1 MPTKE
6 EYSSLLNKLFLLDLD
21 WTRMKKEDLAQFAVQ
36 LTHPEVFLENLGV
49 SSEVHKEE
57 SQKQFGFLH
66 DAMDELRDTW
76 PGPLAKGARALRK
89 FVEDKDN

>member
-6 EYSSLLNKLFLLDLD
+6 EYNSLFNKLFGLDLD

-36 LTHPEVFLENLGV
+36 LSHPEVFLENLGV

-57 SQKQFGFLH
+57 SKRQKGFLREIK
-66 DAMDELRDTW
+66 DELVDNW
-76 PGPLAKGARALRK
+76 KPGALVTALRK